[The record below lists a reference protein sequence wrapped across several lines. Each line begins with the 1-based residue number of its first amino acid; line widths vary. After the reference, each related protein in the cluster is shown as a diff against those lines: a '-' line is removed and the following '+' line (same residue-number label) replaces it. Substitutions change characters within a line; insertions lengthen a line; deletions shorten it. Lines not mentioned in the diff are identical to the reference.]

1 MLKRLMLFSSLI
13 LFVAGCSAENEPE
26 EVTDE
31 NGTEEVIEET
41 EDEEVDLESMT
52 EEELEEYFASMSE
65 EEINDYLAGL
75 DFSEFVDE
83 DGNPLFGEEGIQ
95 IYTEEDVLADL
106 EAAYQE
112 SFQSEERGSGINP
125 AAVGETMTKDIE
137 IIDMA
142 SLEGDSLADP
152 DRYPG
157 KLEIT
162 HLGTVYGDEAW
173 DILSEFEANLLF
185 LDEPVDFD
193 YVISEIEITMIEGE
207 EDIGFLIPIFFKT
220 TDYEG
225 NTLAAQSPAALVDN
239 PFLDL
244 ERESSD
250 LYEGE
255 TVSGQLVTA
264 VPKDVDFMLELMYDV
279 EKYVFFEVE

>member
-1 MLKRLMLFSSLI
+1 MLKRLMLLGSLI
-13 LFVAGCSAENEPE
+13 LFAAGCNAENE
-26 EVTDE
+26 TDKAVDQT
-31 NGTEEVIEET
+31 GTEEVIDTTET
-41 EDEEVDLESMT
+41 EEVDLENMT
-52 EEELEEYFASMSE
+52 EEEREEYFASMSE

-75 DFSEFVDE
+75 DFSEFVDK

-95 IYTEEDVLADL
+95 IYTEEDVLADW

-142 SLEGDSLADP
+142 SIEEDSLADP

-193 YVISEIEITMIEGE
+193 YVISEFEITMIEGK
-207 EDIGFLIPIFFKT
+207 EDVGFLIPSFFKT

-225 NTLAAQSPAALVDN
+225 NTLATQSPAALVDN
-239 PFLDL
+239 PFIDL
-244 ERESSD
+244 ERESFD